1 MIELRVCVRAGLID
15 SDAAGA
21 RNRRDSLL
29 QLSMEARD
37 TVKAVRTLLDA
48 EREYSV
54 IHASLLTPLRVSL
67 FPLALCVLCFCMF
80 SLDFD

>member
-1 MIELRVCVRAGLID
+1 MDDARFTLLICDVMIEMRACVRACALVLID

-37 TVKAVRTLLDA
+37 TVKAVRTLLEA
-48 EREYSV
+48 EREYSI
-54 IHASLLTPLRVSL
+54 IHAS
-67 FPLALCVLCFCMF
+67 
-80 SLDFD
+80 